1 MNPTDRSGC
10 NALRARHAQLG
21 RNSDVVEV
29 RFEDRVLRARRGES
43 LLATLV
49 ASGEVRLRVTEE
61 GNFRGPFCGMGVCQ
75 ECLVEV
81 NGCCSVR
88 ACMTRVDGA
97 MTVRRQSN
105 RVGAESRPQDRSSG
119 PQRCAMAAINPQIA
133 VIGGGPGGMTAA
145 AMAAQAGAD
154 VLLIDE
160 RSQLGGQYFK
170 QPLAAGDLRPS
181 DFDDRQ
187 YEGGRRLI
195 GQFMASG
202 AELMSS
208 ARVVGA
214 YEPLDLVVEVG
225 AGTCLV
231 RPQVLI
237 VATGAF
243 EVSYPFDG
251 WTLPGVMTTGAA
263 QTLLRSY
270 RVLPG
275 RRMLVA
281 GNGPLN
287 FQLATELL
295 NSGADVA
302 AVIEAAPRPG
312 LTAAGAFMGMMKTDA
327 SLAMTGLK
335 YLLFLA
341 RRGVPLVH
349 GHRIAR
355 VDAKGCGD
363 RPHLLAAA
371 ECLSGLGSAVREFEV
386 DAVCLGYGF
395 RPSNE
400 VLRALG
406 CLHSM
411 NPITCTLETERDE
424 DCSTSRENVL
434 AVGDCTR
441 LGGAAA
447 AQAEGIV
454 AAATALGKLGVP
466 IPVGYRRVL
475 DAAQARRRRQA
486 GFQQSLWKLFRP
498 VGSLFAK
505 LDDRATVCRCEGL
518 SMADLNAAMSSR
530 PEATLAG
537 IKRLTRIGMG
547 RCQGRYCGI
556 TLERIFA
563 DRQESALDELDL
575 WAPRPPIGQT
585 RVADIA
591 GLAFPKQ
598 QADE

>member
-1 MNPTDRSGC
+1 M
-10 NALRARHAQLG
+10 LRARHAQLSG
-21 RNSDVVEV
+21 SSDVVEV
-29 RFEDRVLRARRGES
+29 RFEDRILKARRGES

-61 GNFRGPFCGMGVCQ
+61 GKYRGPFCGMGVCQ

-81 NGCCSVR
+81 NGCCSMR
-88 ACMTRVDGA
+88 ACMTKVDGA
-97 MTVRRQSN
+97 MTVRRQLN
-105 RVGAESRPQDRSSG
+105 RVSAESRPQGPSIG
-119 PQRCAMAAINPQIA
+119 PQRRAMSAISPQIA
-133 VIGGGPGGMTAA
+133 VIGGGPAGMTAA
-145 AMAAQAGAD
+145 AMAAQAGAN
-154 VLLIDE
+154 VLLVDE

-187 YEGGRRLI
+187 YEGGRQLI
-195 GQFMASG
+195 GRFMASG
-202 AELMSS
+202 ARLMSS
-208 ARVVGA
+208 ARVVGV

-225 AGTCLV
+225 SGTRLV

-275 RRMLVA
+275 RRILVA

-287 FQLATELL
+287 FQFATELL
-295 NSGADVA
+295 KSGADVV

-312 LTAAGAFMGMMKTDA
+312 LTAAGAFTGMMKTDA
-327 SLAMTGLK
+327 SLAITGLK

-349 GHRIAR
+349 GHRIAH
-355 VDAKGCGD
+355 VDAKGRGD
-363 RPHLLAAA
+363 RPRLLATV
-371 ECLSGLGSAVREFEV
+371 ECLSGLGSAAREFEV

-406 CLHSM
+406 CLHNM
-411 NPITCTLETERDE
+411 NPKTCALETERDV
-424 DCSTSRENVL
+424 DCGTSRENVL
-434 AVGDCTR
+434 AVGDCSG
-441 LGGAAA
+441 LVGAAA

-454 AAATALGKLGVP
+454 AAATALGKLGIP
-466 IPVGYRRVL
+466 MPVGYRKVL
-475 DAAQARRRRQA
+475 DAARARRRRQA
-486 GFQQSLWKLFRP
+486 GFQQSLWKLFQP
-498 VGSLFAK
+498 AGSLFAN

-518 SMADLNAAMSSR
+518 SMADLNAAMSSL

-547 RCQGRYCGI
+547 RCQGRYCGT

-563 DRQESALDELDL
+563 GRKESALDEDDL

-585 RVADIA
+585 RVADLA

-598 QADE
+598 RADE

>member
-1 MNPTDRSGC
+1 MSPTDRSGC
-10 NALRARHAQLG
+10 NAQRARHALLDG
-21 RNSDVVEV
+21 SSDVVEV
-29 RFEDRVLRARRGES
+29 RFEDRILKARRGES

-49 ASGEVRLRVTEE
+49 ASGEFRLRVTEE
-61 GNFRGPFCGMGVCQ
+61 GKFRGPFCGMGVCQ

-81 NGCCSVR
+81 NGRCSMR
-88 ACMTRVDGA
+88 ACMTSVNGA

-105 RVGAESRPQDRSSG
+105 RVGAEPRPQG
-119 PQRCAMAAINPQIA
+119 PLAGPLCRAMPAINPQIA

-170 QPLAAGDLRPS
+170 QPLAAGDLRQS

-187 YEGGRRLI
+187 YEGGRQLI
-195 GQFMASG
+195 GRLMASG
-202 AELMSS
+202 AKLMPS
-208 ARVVGA
+208 ARVAGA

-225 AGTCLV
+225 SGARLV

-275 RRMLVA
+275 RRILVA

-287 FQLATELL
+287 FQFATELL
-295 NSGADVA
+295 KSGADVA
-302 AVIEAAPRPG
+302 AVVEAAPRPG
-312 LTAAGAFMGMMKTDA
+312 LTAVGEFTGMMRTDA
-327 SLAMTGLK
+327 SLAIRGLE

-355 VDAKGCGD
+355 VDAMGRGS
-363 RPHLLAAA
+363 RHGLLAAA
-371 ECLSGLGSAVREFEV
+371 ECVSGHDSAVREFEV

-411 NPITCTLETERDE
+411 NPKTCTLETERDE

-466 IPVGYRRVL
+466 MPVGYRGALEVAR
-475 DAAQARRRRQA
+475 ARRRRQA
-486 GFQQSLWKLFRP
+486 GFQKSLWKLFQP
-498 VGSLFAK
+498 AGSLFAK
-505 LDDRATVCRCEGL
+505 FDDGATVCRCEGL

-530 PEATLAG
+530 PEATLAS

-547 RCQGRYCGI
+547 RCQGRYCAT

-563 DRQESALDELDL
+563 GRQESALEEVDL

-585 RVADIA
+585 RVAD
-591 GLAFPKQ
+591 LASLTFPTRR
-598 QADE
+598 ADE